1 MVVGVRDVVVVEV
14 AGIVDG
20 DVFDVTGGAGVPADS
35 DAFVVEFAQADDA
48 TMIDNSKARVRMV
61 FRITDQDECS
71 TPACQNI
78 VNPPERLRDGRR
90 VTIRRGGAT

>member
-1 MVVGVRDVVVVEV
+1 VIGAAVRSPAVEPQAEV
-14 AGIVDG
+14 ASK
-20 DVFDVTGGAGVPADS
+20 VTRRSG
-35 DAFVVEFAQADDA
+35 
-48 TMIDNSKARVRMV
+48 TVRMS